1 MDKQEHHD
9 EVQREASEAAM
20 LVFFLLLVLGTVLV
34 FVVLT
39 LWPTIQSFLPP
50 QTDIRRSEERLGIRH
65 RALVL
70 RTKLFGL
77 GPTGFNPFRTK
88 RALPAGIVGPALS
101 APLFY
106 PQLMRLRSSKRL
118 NLRSREYSPGRAA
131 S

>member
-50 QTDIRRSEERLGIRH
+50 QTDIRRSEERLGTAPGS
-65 RALVL
+65 RA
-70 RTKLFGL
+70 THQ
-77 GPTGFNPFRTK
+77 
-88 RALPAGIVGPALS
+88 A
-101 APLFY
+101 
-106 PQLMRLRSSKRL
+106 LRSWPYGL
-118 NLRSREYSPGRAA
+118 
-131 S
+131 